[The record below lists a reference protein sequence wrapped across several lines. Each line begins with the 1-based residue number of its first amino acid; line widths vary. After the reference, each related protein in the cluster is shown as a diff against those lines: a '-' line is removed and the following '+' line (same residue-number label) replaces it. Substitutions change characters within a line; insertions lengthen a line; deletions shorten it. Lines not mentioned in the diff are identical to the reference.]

1 MKSFFQLELKNSFH
15 IKINRKTQIQIYF
28 MKFNKMI
35 FQERNFWIMIKKMM
49 TLEINKSLLEI
60 KNSLNKILYKNIV

>member
-1 MKSFFQLELKNSFH
+1 
-15 IKINRKTQIQIYF
+15 
-28 MKFNKMI
+28 MI

-60 KNSLNKILYKNIV
+60 KNSLIKILNKNIV